1 MKAPGAPA
9 TPAASREASAAVG
22 TAAGLDLV
30 LFHWGP
36 WQFAVPASQVTGLGP
51 DTDPE
56 APTVGDLLELPAG
69 TSHATSDAGPD
80 PPALSRI
87 RRLGLRGSGPGLGL
101 RVQEPLRRVWLEAM
115 AIQPLPPLI
124 SARLR
129 LPLVRAL
136 ALANP
141 GDPAGAIILILD
153 FRGCEKTSFI
163 PGFATPPARDQSSP

>member
-9 TPAASREASAAVG
+9 TPAASREVSAAVG
-22 TAAGLDLV
+22 TASGLDLV

-36 WQFAVPASQVTGLGP
+36 WQLAVPASQVTGLGP

-56 APTVGDLLELPAG
+56 APTVGDLLELPA
-69 TSHATSDAGPD
+69 ATSDGGPN
-80 PPALSRI
+80 PPSSSRI
-87 RRLGLRGSGPGLGL
+87 RRLGLRRPGPGLGL
-101 RVQEPLRRVWLEAM
+101 CVQDPLCRVRLDAM
-115 AIQPLPPLI
+115 DIQPLPPLI
-124 SARLR
+124 AARLR

-136 ALANP
+136 ANL
-141 GDPAGAIILILD
+141 GGPAGAIILILD